1 MAKTFN
7 QLKKTV
13 GGLGNSGL
21 KESKDEKKAFKDIK
35 ISDYDFSGVKSE
47 LEKTIRLDSLE
58 SDLSSM
64 GKTIEGIYNGW
75 QTQETMNNTRTSV
88 EAMQNRLSAYKE
100 YSRLFGGADVSKNA
114 SNLVESYGNVLNDWD
129 NLSKVYGN
137 YKNADA
143 FNTAKKNAQLSKRFE
158 GLSYDEVQTEKKKY
172 KEDSDEYKFLDTYTG
187 YTDLNDFDKALK
199 SKKDDEFLKTVND
212 YKSKIKNLQE
222 RKKAWERR
230 ANGLNADGGYG
241 DKIKAT
247 ENEFQEYLKSMG
259 YNEDTLNKFL
269 DENKSH
275 VDNLEIERNKYK
287 LNHGTYDL
295 YKDYTTKEDFA
306 EKSKYVSTKG
316 NYDNLWDKFTEGQY
330 SMGYGD
336 VAYEYIN
343 GTDEMR
349 QEIIHQ
355 QNTYGKE
362 SIIQP
367 KTFSDRG
374 YDKLNPNEVLMYN
387 YLSRLDKEN
396 GTKKAQEFL
405 DGMEMTL
412 TKRVYDKQT
421 QRWEDAVETPMG
433 AIAHSVLSV
442 PASVY
447 GAIPT
452 AMESI
457 ADIVRGKEYNPYSS
471 YKVATNYASDTRKYV
486 GENIEESTEGMELFG
501 TNVPSF
507 LYSTGMSLAD
517 NLLGANTLGKGY
529 LPLMSTNAF
538 HQKAKEMTEAGEDTA
553 TIYATAFASGAAE
566 MIFEKFSLDHFL
578 KMKNVDGLGNII
590 KSTLT
595 QAGIEASEEF
605 FTELSNIFTDTVI
618 RGDNSELAQFR
629 KDLASR
635 GFSENEINTELAKKI
650 GSQLFWA
657 STGGALSGGGM
668 GFVGSL
674 GNYYDV
680 KSKGSEIKSNER
692 VSEVFDIASNPEV
705 ASAYDAYTRYAK
717 KGINADNISDAKL
730 GNLYS
735 MARADAVET
744 LNSKKST
751 DEQRS
756 NAMKTLAKL
765 SVVETEN
772 TVKKDARERFNV
784 GEETKVTESGD
795 TFDIKDLKIKEG
807 KATFDTEKGE
817 ISAEDVTLTQND
829 AELVVLAEG
838 IAETDGKD
846 IANLFISQYDGK
858 TNAEEYANAFN
869 LATAY
874 AKNNFTYDTIL
885 KNKGVLSTDQVKAIY
900 SETRI
905 KADKE
910 AQNTINKLNE
920 KMADTMTYKGFI
932 VDSAITEEVWNKLD
946 KRQQQAVTFIKGFAQ
961 ATGMNLILK
970 HNPESKHGGAYDVNG
985 NTITIDVA
993 KYKHIE
999 KGLMETIIP
1008 TMSHETTHWMEEK
1021 SPELWRNMNALVF
1034 STLQEADG
1042 INEETRIQIEQAR
1055 LKKKGRK
1062 GTVKE
1067 ARSEII
1073 ARACEDMLSMSE
1085 QGKKMF
1091 NYLSESEQKTLVGK
1105 IREII
1110 QNLKNWVNELL
1121 GTYKSD
1127 SYEAKIMRQYEDKLN
1142 RLSKLWDEMLK
1153 KSVVANQSLEKSGA
1167 FEHDITSIGT
1177 RNLNELSDAVGTDGE
1192 SLFQYRAMVED
1203 EDIYREMLLKHKDTI
1218 GITDKQITELFDTI
1232 DKAVDIIS
1240 NNLEALDY
1248 AWETDIDDRAFSP
1261 VKPNSDTLYRVSLD
1275 FSTLC
1280 RKRLLQQT
1288 IQSTLQQALNK
1299 NLSKEESIA
1308 IRDELIKI
1316 QEEGRKIEVACA
1328 LCYVEAARMKSP
1340 KQINKFLNNREDII
1354 RDFFAN
1360 KSGGSIKEKV
1370 ANAELKAR
1378 KKLQK
1383 DNPDGLVGKNGVILD
1398 ALTAPKSKMTKADA
1412 DYIRTEGK
1420 KVKESYKLTEHEQA
1434 ELDVAKKMSADDFT
1448 SAKGLENLAKKH
1460 PDLFDAYTS
1469 FVRNA
1474 THSKGIENDTWWRA
1488 GDSNAIGDNL
1498 IAQMNAENGLR
1509 SQSWSDFQVIH
1520 LLDYIAATIELST
1533 KGAKRQSYTKVP
1545 DYVKLLGNTGDM
1557 INMSLIPERV
1567 FDGKLSYDGVEGM
1580 AYDIAK
1586 QLRDEYHETVGTIC
1600 IGIENEQIRLLLEDN
1615 TIDMVIPYHHSSMSK
1630 ATRKLMHIP
1639 TWVTYEKSQNESKLS
1654 DADAKANA
1662 EKYGVEIKKDNM
1674 YQKSPNFSE
1683 WFNLEEARQ
1692 IAKLENEHPSDM
1704 DAYKKYGKMYG
1715 GYIAMQNAANNYL
1728 KLCAERGLSPK
1739 FSSKD
1744 ADFTKDANYWKLLT
1758 DRKMVDN
1765 VTGEI
1770 IEQKPIKP
1778 IFNEKHILEILN
1790 DELARYPQV
1799 KADQE
1804 YAQRK
1809 VVEKFL
1815 SGEMNVDQSTL
1826 DAIKKPI
1833 DNVTEVNILESS
1845 ADGVS
1850 SNDGMLFSMRDTV
1863 EETEDLI
1870 ACHNISEKKL
1880 MEALMHGQ
1888 MVMPS
1893 IAITNKSH
1901 TDFGDI
1907 SIVFGKETINPETDK
1922 SNKLYGADAWTPTQ
1936 TTLKLNPKFDKS
1948 KTKEVVKDIK
1958 KSIGKNWS
1966 QIFDINSNQFENT
1979 ITSAKGDI
1987 YSSYAENIGMQ
1998 TAYAM
2003 KNGIIS
2009 SLPMKNGNVDV
2020 NALKDTLDANLNK
2033 DEVWREYKKWLEGIS
2048 NTIITSYDKASTQD
2062 ILNSMKAQPDTAKN
2076 FNLSENGELTVPAV
2090 EYHSVDEL
2098 RKNKGR
2104 LSENADIDAK
2114 QVGAEFISWAS
2125 NISTK
2130 TGMEIKNIV
2139 KVINSSFNSR
2149 YDVSEI
2155 EKTFNESGIHITESY
2170 AASLQALYKK
2180 AVELPTRYFEA
2191 KPQRTVGFNE
2201 VAKVILPN
2209 NASTEIKTKLDD
2221 MGVTYLEYEA
2231 GNENARLDALNSLEE
2246 VRFSDRDIEVIDIP
2260 FDMYSTM
2267 ENHFGTTKNFDV
2279 AGYMLRD
2286 GKMLDFSGKHWGATD
2301 SDFRQ
2306 VDHRDIQEV
2315 LEDNHNGVQAMMS
2328 MISNGNIRLMPEVGG
2343 INLSNMPNGFQSP
2356 VLRDYINHFKG
2367 EVVVDI
2373 DEVGGDTI
2381 HSFEYSKGTSAS
2393 KILSDLEGYFHRGEM
2408 PSRTKSSVA
2417 EFLYSDR
2424 DSDEEITINSI
2435 LNNGKKSDKIEEK
2448 GSIEFGDEFDSI
2460 FNKAISKVAI
2470 TKVNMKVFPP
2480 FDKSHSDANEQA
2492 TRWAHNEDVETGAQA
2507 IVFYHNRS
2515 YVIEKFDSTDLKYVI
2530 KGHIK
2535 YDDYRNIRRELE
2547 SNAKNGESKSI
2558 EELATIYDKRNRQRD
2573 YFERRRQSADS
2584 VAIEH
2589 RGKSNTIQ
2597 RVDKD
2602 SDNKREI
2609 QSNSYRGDERNSTN
2623 KQTMSEK
2630 RITTETDNI
2639 MYSDRPLEASDL
2651 SNLNEFDLT
2660 RDALNISLEI
2670 TSLER
2675 QLKNET
2681 LRNGRSIE
2689 YINEMLINNK
2699 DKYVVYAEF
2708 VLNNNEKFTPQ
2719 RYRRLLECLVTPALP
2734 YRVSFDEYTTEEL
2747 KSTIES
2753 KRKEYIRDSHKALE
2767 DQFES
2772 GKMSPTEKRIYIAL
2786 KMMAASEGY
2795 EFESNAEN
2803 TDVGN
2808 DNDFLDDELL
2818 FSDRDDTSVYDLMG
2832 EKERILEENEK
2843 FKAEIER
2850 LKERLKIE
2858 RKVTHGNYFNEN
2870 QLGTVAG
2877 HLRNIAK
2884 STYSKEKLVDS
2895 LKDVYSF
2902 IAHSPELA
2910 WEDVFGRSYRIAED
2924 ILTEAKPITIVDGYY
2939 KQMLENIR
2947 NTRISLSES
2956 QKKEA
2961 QYLFGKNW
2969 NRNFFGKVI
2978 ITDKGLPLD
2987 SQWQE
2992 WSSIYPGFFDA
3003 DVNDADMVG
3012 QLYDTLNSLK
3022 EASET
3027 VDEYAIEE
3035 QKRWL
3040 AREIYNQYWNV
3051 SPIRTTADKY
3061 DKQIRL
3067 LNFEHRRIM
3076 TEFREEYNS
3085 RLNSKLKEQRKA
3097 DKERYK
3103 KLVDK
3108 IRERKDKEIAFAKEH
3123 GREKL
3128 HTYKENAE
3136 RKTRIQRI
3144 TANALSLNEMLIKN
3158 SKDKHVPEIMRE
3170 PVTALLQAID
3180 FSSKRLLEKGEPT
3193 QKDISLSKALSK
3205 VKDMMVKA
3213 TNAHDELVELYGHG
3227 LDEDIEKM
3235 VDSVDDIMRSV
3246 GDNEFVINRMTLTDL
3261 QTLDKVIKT
3270 IKYAVNKL
3278 NKFHTV
3284 NHARGIANLSQESVL
3299 YLDSL
3304 GKGKIYDGIR
3314 GATKK
3319 LLDWGNA
3326 LPYYVFKRY
3335 GSGGMKVYEALQDGW
3350 DKFAFNTKKII
3361 DYANESYTSKE
3372 VKEWSEEVKTFKIL
3386 IPATEY
3392 DLAREDY
3399 VPQYQE
3405 VQLTVPQIMSMYC
3418 LNKRE
3423 QARGHL
3429 FKGGIRVADF
3439 KDKKGKIVS
3448 QSEGVV
3454 FTEKDVRNI
3463 FDSLSARQKSVAN
3476 KLQEFMNTV
3485 CADWGNEVSMARFG
3499 YKAFGEEN
3507 YFPIQS
3513 DKNNLAVNDET
3524 EQPNSLFKLL
3534 NMSFT
3539 KSTIEKANNRIV
3551 ISDIFDVF
3559 AQHTSDMAKYNALAL
3574 PVLDSFKWY
3583 NYTEKEDIAEGTF
3596 KTRGVKQS
3604 IEKAFGK
3611 DGQNYFTTFLKDI
3624 NGQQEVS
3631 RDTLGNGFFKN
3642 AKLASVGMNLRVVL
3656 LQPTSYARA
3665 SAVIDNKYLTKALV
3679 HKPKIK
3685 RAETHCGI
3693 ALWKSMG
3700 YYDTNIQRGVEAQ
3713 IKHSD
3718 TWKDKATNWSMK
3730 GAEIADKVTWGYLW
3744 NACELEVRDKQKDLK
3759 VGSKEFYDAIGKRLR
3774 EVIYATQVVDST
3786 MTRSQ
3791 MMRSTDS
3798 KDKLLTAFASEPTL
3812 SYNML
3817 QDAYMELSLDARRM
3831 GKKEAFKKNGKR
3843 IARIM
3848 AAYTMTNVLAAL
3860 IESGFD
3866 ALRDDDDEE
3875 MDMIAF
3881 MKLYLKNFASDMSIT
3896 GKIPYIKELH
3906 SMIQGFGSSRSDTQW
3921 MEETT
3926 KAITTWYKV
3935 ITTGKGKPSTAIKY
3949 SIKGISDL
3957 SGLPFYNIYRD
3968 TIAVLNK
3975 LDLFSTDDLNE
3986 MFEDFLD

>member
-13 GGLGNSGL
+13 GSLGNSGL

-88 EAMQNRLSAYKE
+88 ESMQNRLSAYKE

-362 SIIQP
+362 SIIPP

-538 HQKAKEMTEAGEDTA
+538 HQKAKEMTEVGEDTA

-692 VSEVFDIASNPEV
+692 VSEVFDIVSNPEV

-807 KATFDTEKGE
+807 KATFDTETGE

-885 KNKGVLSTDQVKAIY
+885 KNKGVLSTGQVKAIY

-932 VDSAITEEVWNKLD
+932 DDSAITEEVWSKLD

-993 KYKHIE
+993 KYKHE
-999 KGLMETIIP
+999 SKGLMETIIP

-1091 NYLSESEQKTLVGK
+1091 NSLSESEQKTLVGK

-1248 AWETDIDDRAFSP
+1248 AWDSDIDDRAFSP
-1261 VKPNSDTLYRVSLD
+1261 VKPNSDSLYKVSLD

-1328 LCYVEAARMKSP
+1328 LCYVESARMKSP
-1340 KQINKFLNNREDII
+1340 KQINKFLNNREDVIKE
-1354 RDFFAN
+1354 FFAS

-1383 DNPDGLVGKNGVILD
+1383 DNPDGLVGKNGVVLD

-1412 DYIRTEGK
+1412 DYIRAEGR

-1460 PDLFDAYTS
+1460 PDLFDVYTS

-1600 IGIENEQIRLLLEDN
+1600 IGIENEQIRLLLEDI

-1692 IAKLENEHPSDM
+1692 IVKLENEHPSDM

-1715 GYIAMQNAANNYL
+1715 GYMAMQNAANNYL

-1739 FSSKD
+1739 FSSKE

-1815 SGEMNVDQSTL
+1815 SGKMNVDQSTL

-1845 ADGVS
+1845 RDGVS

-1979 ITSAKGDI
+1979 ITSANGDI

-2033 DEVWREYKKWLEGIS
+2033 DEVWRDYKKWLEGIS

-2231 GNENARLDALNSLEE
+2231 GNENARFDALNSLEE
-2246 VRFSDRDIEVIDIP
+2246 VRFSDRDTEYLELAKDPVKNEARLRELVDEAARKLGYTVRGLHSTNAKFTVFDINK
-2260 FDMYSTM
+2260 T
-2267 ENHFGTTKNFDV
+2267 EETNFH
-2279 AGYMLRD
+2279 
-2286 GKMLDFSGKHWGATD
+2286 GK
-2301 SDFRQ
+2301 
-2306 VDHRDIQEV
+2306 
-2315 LEDNHNGVQAMMS
+2315 
-2328 MISNGNIRLMPEVGG
+2328 G
-2343 INLSNMPNGFQSP
+2343 IYFTNS
-2356 VLRDYINHFKG
+2356 
-2367 EVVVDI
+2367 
-2373 DEVGGDTI
+2373 
-2381 HSFEYSKGTSAS
+2381 
-2393 KILSDLEGYFHRGEM
+2393 LSDLENNYENYEGPDPWNKIEARAYELVDEKYGLSYEDTLTSD
-2408 PSRTKSSVA
+2408 PEVVDKLNECYDEAIA
-2417 EFLYSDR
+2417 EFRKTQRRITAYLKFDNPIVLEKGGSRDYDISGHDGIIDKQVYENFGHSGMDENTVHYVVLNPRNIKSADLITYDDDGNIIPLSQRFNDANDDIRYSDR
-2424 DSDEEITINSI
+2424 DSDESNSI
-2435 LNNGKKSDKIEEK
+2435 KEQLAQNQEKLNSMD
-2448 GSIEFGDEFDSI
+2448 
-2460 FNKAISKVAI
+2460 
-2470 TKVNMKVFPP
+2470 
-2480 FDKSHSDANEQA
+2480 
-2492 TRWAHNEDVETGAQA
+2492 
-2507 IVFYHNRS
+2507 
-2515 YVIEKFDSTDLKYVI
+2515 VIESINTTKEFKNSKEAYEWAIQHLKQGGYKVERQGFGTVI
-2530 KGHIK
+2530 L
-2535 YDDYRNIRRELE
+2535 D
-2547 SNAKNGESKSI
+2547 
-2558 EELATIYDKRNRQRD
+2558 
-2573 YFERRRQSADS
+2573 
-2584 VAIEH
+2584 
-2589 RGKSNTIQ
+2589 
-2597 RVDKD
+2597 
-2602 SDNKREI
+2602 
-2609 QSNSYRGDERNSTN
+2609 
-2623 KQTMSEK
+2623 EK
-2630 RITTETDNI
+2630 RIKNSLRYLKTHADYSAYALIPKIIKRGIVLGEHLNHKDRGYDTVTFGAPVEIDGIRGNMAVVIRIENKNYYKLHRVLMPDGGLFVYKKRSNSERAAATTSVVDTPTDIASKKNI
-2639 MYSDRPLEASDL
+2639 PQMEG
-2651 SNLNEFDLT
+2651 
-2660 RDALNISLEI
+2660 
-2670 TSLER
+2670 
-2675 QLKNET
+2675 K
-2681 LRNGRSIE
+2681 
-2689 YINEMLINNK
+2689 
-2699 DKYVVYAEF
+2699 V
-2708 VLNNNEKFTPQ
+2708 KF
-2719 RYRRLLECLVTPALP
+2719 
-2734 YRVSFDEYTTEEL
+2734 F
-2747 KSTIES
+2747 
-2753 KRKEYIRDSHKALE
+2753 
-2767 DQFES
+2767 
-2772 GKMSPTEKRIYIAL
+2772 
-2786 KMMAASEGY
+2786 
-2795 EFESNAEN
+2795 
-2803 TDVGN
+2803 
-2808 DNDFLDDELL
+2808 
-2818 FSDRDDTSVYDLMG
+2818 DRDDTSVYDLMG

-2843 FKAEIER
+2843 FKEEIER
-2850 LKERLKIE
+2850 LKERLKLE

-2870 QLGTVAG
+2870 QLETVAG

-2902 IAHSPELA
+2902 IAHSPELT
-2910 WEDVFGRSYRIAED
+2910 WEEVFEKSYHIAED
-2924 ILTEAKPITIVDGYY
+2924 ILTEAKPITMVNDYY
-2939 KQMLENIR
+2939 KQILKDIR
-2947 NTRISLSES
+2947 NTSISLSES

-2978 ITDKGLPLD
+2978 VTDKGLPID

-2992 WSSIYPGFFDA
+2992 WSSMYPGFFDA
-3003 DVNDADMVG
+3003 DVNDADMIV
-3012 QLYDTLNSLK
+3012 QLYDILNSLK

-3061 DKQIRL
+3061 DRQIRQ

-3085 RLNSKLKEQRKA
+3085 KLKEQRNT

-3128 HTYKENAE
+3128 NTYKENAE

-3213 TNAHDELVELYGHG
+3213 TNAHNELVELYGHG

-3235 VDSVDDIMRSV
+3235 VDSVDDIMRTV

-3261 QTLDKVIKT
+3261 QTLDKVVKT
-3270 IKYAVNKL
+3270 ITHAVNKL

-3284 NHARGIANLSQESVL
+3284 NHAKGIANLSQESVL

-3304 GKGKIYDGIR
+3304 GKGKIYDGMR

-3319 LLDWGNA
+3319 LLNWGNA

-3399 VPQYQE
+3399 TPQYQE

-3439 KDKKGKIVS
+3439 KTKKGNIVS
-3448 QSEGVV
+3448 QSEGIV
-3454 FTEKDVRNI
+3454 FTEKDVRTI
-3463 FDSLSARQKSVAN
+3463 FDSLTERQKAVAD

-3583 NYTEKEDIAEGTF
+3583 NYTEKQDIAEGTF
-3596 KTRGVKQS
+3596 KTSGVKQS

-3642 AKLASVGMNLRVVL
+3642 AKIAAVGMNLRVVL
-3656 LQPTSYARA
+3656 LQPTSYSRA

-3713 IKHSD
+3713 IKHND
-3718 TWKDKATNWSMK
+3718 TWKDKATDWSMK
-3730 GAEIADKVTWGYLW
+3730 GAEMADKVTWGYLW
-3744 NACELEVRDKQKDLK
+3744 NACELEVRDKRKDLK

-3791 MMRSTDS
+3791 MMRSTDT
-3798 KDKLLTAFASEPTL
+3798 KDKFLTAFASEPTL

-3817 QDAYMELSLDARRM
+3817 QDAYMQLSLDARRM
-3831 GKKEAFKKNGKR
+3831 SKKEAWKKNGKR
-3843 IARIM
+3843 MARIVF
-3848 AAYTMTNVLAAL
+3848 AYTMTNAIAAL
-3860 IESGFD
+3860 VESGFD

-3896 GKIPYIKELH
+3896 GKIPYIKEFH
-3906 SMIQGFGSSRSDTQW
+3906 SMVQGFGSSRSDTQW
-3921 MEETT
+3921 MEEMT
-3926 KAITTWYKV
+3926 KAITTWYK
-3935 ITTGKGKPSTAIKY
+3935 IIASDKGKPSTAIKY

-3957 SGLPFYNIYRD
+3957 LGLPFYNVYRD
-3968 TIAVLNK
+3968 TMAVLNK
-3975 LDLFSTDDLNE
+3975 LDLFTAEDLNE
-3986 MFEDFLD
+3986 MFEDFSD